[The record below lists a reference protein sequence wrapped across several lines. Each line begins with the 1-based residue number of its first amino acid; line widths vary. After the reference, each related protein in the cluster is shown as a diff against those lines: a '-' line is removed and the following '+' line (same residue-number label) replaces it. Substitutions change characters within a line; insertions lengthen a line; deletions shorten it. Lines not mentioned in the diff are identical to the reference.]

1 MDNLISSGDELIVAV
16 HPDELKFALLSF
28 LPNELS
34 PCKIFSINKTTG
46 AANIIFSDDGS
57 LISGSS
63 TAIVSGKDL
72 YLSQVFDG
80 FVLKIANYAD

>member
-1 MDNLISSGDELIVAV
+1 
-16 HPDELKFALLSF
+16 

-34 PCKIFSINKTTG
+34 PCKTFLINKTTG